1 MNNMAYRQYK
11 IDLTKDQQKRML
23 RGLSV
28 KISESQLGQGQIVM
42 LHPVN
47 FAKVAKAK
55 SGVVLTLSPGEIL
68 ATASYHE
75 MLPEDMELSGSG
87 FFQDAWNGIK
97 KMGSFLKDTGIAST
111 LADVAAT
118 AAVPFVGPQVS
129 SIGRQVVKNVTG
141 VGAAQPK
148 VMTKK
153 PQTKIRRTLKASGLY
168 I

>member
-97 KMGSFLKDTGIAST
+97 KIGSFLKDTGIAST
-111 LADVAAT
+111 LADAAAT

-141 VGAAQPK
+141 VGATKPK
-148 VMTKK
+148 SKVPT
-153 PQTKIRRTLKASGLY
+153 TKIRRTLKASGLY

>member
-1 MNNMAYRQYK
+1 MAYRQYK

-87 FFQDAWNGIK
+87 LFQDAWNGIK
-97 KMGSFLKDTGIAST
+97 KVGSFLKDSGALTAIA
-111 LADVAAT
+111 D
-118 AAVPFVGPQVS
+118 AAVPAVAGFLGPTGATVA
-129 SIGRQVVKNVTG
+129 RNLVKNVTG
-141 VGAAQPK
+141 VGAAKPK
-148 VMTKK
+148 SKVPT
-153 PQTKIRRTLKASGLY
+153 TKIRRTLKASGLY

>member
-1 MNNMAYRQYK
+1 MAYRQYR

-23 RGLSV
+23 RGLAV
-28 KISESQLGQGQIVM
+28 KISAGQLGTGQIVM

-47 FAKVAKAK
+47 HAKVAKAK

-75 MLPEDMELSGSG
+75 MLPEDLELSGSG

-97 KMGSFLKDTGIAST
+97 KVGSFLRDSGIAST
-111 LADVAAT
+111 LADAAAT

-129 SIGRQVVKNVTG
+129 SIGRQIVKNVAG
-141 VGAAQPK
+141 VGAAPMTRPK
-148 VMTKK
+148 KA
-153 PQTKIRRTLKASGLY
+153 PTKIRRTLKASGLY

>member
-1 MNNMAYRQYK
+1 MAYRQYR

-23 RGLSV
+23 RGLAV
-28 KISESQLGQGQIVM
+28 KISAGQLGTGQIVM

-47 FAKVAKAK
+47 HAKVAKAK

-75 MLPEDMELSGSG
+75 MLPEDLELSGSG

-97 KMGSFLKDTGIAST
+97 KVGSFLKDSGIAST
-111 LADVAAT
+111 LADAAAT

-129 SIGRQVVKNVTG
+129 SIGRQIVKNVAG
-141 VGAAQPK
+141 VGAAP
-148 VMTKK
+148 MTRPKK
-153 PQTKIRRTLKASGLY
+153 PTKIRRTLKASGLY